1 MGVNPLTCLRKIS
14 NMLCKGSARETPLNI
29 KEEEEE
35 YNFDYLEAPD
45 YYYCPDCNNIPEI
58 SRIHFDNGII
68 ELKCEIHGVIKIN
81 INQYFE
87 KLKERPKH
95 EGKCECKN
103 NNIAKYCFE
112 CQKYF
117 CSECGNNHSTKSEQK
132 HTIVNIKENDERNE
146 NQDCQKDKDKVK
158 NYNNDLSKMILF
170 NQVFLN
176 TCETFP
182 NNYYHIQSG
191 NNLNKSLDSEISRN
205 SKEFD
210 KLLDD
215 LEKKKKD
222 EETAIAKLK
231 LKLEQNDNNK
241 KIKLTGN
248 RRKIALYEKELVCED
263 FELISQIIFIKLKIM
278 DISHNKIKN
287 IKPLNNMYLK
297 YLEVLDMSFNEI
309 EDITPIEQLDC
320 KELNELCLQSNKI
333 KEFEPLNKCEFP
345 KLRILRIEKNPVNKS
360 EKSYKKVI
368 KKYEGTINDNEM
380 TIDRFNTKYDNYLT
394 ELLDNDMD
402 NIKNIRITGIND
414 QKLGNEMVK
423 DLYYLLS
430 NYKNNNT

>member
-35 YNFDYLEAPD
+35 YKFDYLEAPD

-117 CSECGNNHSTKSEQK
+117 CSECGNNHSTTSQQK
-132 HTIVNIKENDERNE
+132 HTIVNIKEIDEENE
-146 NQDCQKDKDKVK
+146 NQDCQNDKKKVLE
-158 NYNNDLSKMILF
+158 YNKDLSKMILF

-215 LEKKKKD
+215 LEKKKK
-222 EETAIAKLK
+222 
-231 LKLEQNDNNK
+231 
-241 KIKLTGN
+241 
-248 RRKIALYEKELVCED
+248 R
-263 FELISQIIFIKLKIM
+263 
-278 DISHNKIKN
+278 
-287 IKPLNNMYLK
+287 
-297 YLEVLDMSFNEI
+297 
-309 EDITPIEQLDC
+309 
-320 KELNELCLQSNKI
+320 
-333 KEFEPLNKCEFP
+333 
-345 KLRILRIEKNPVNKS
+345 
-360 EKSYKKVI
+360 
-368 KKYEGTINDNEM
+368 
-380 TIDRFNTKYDNYLT
+380 
-394 ELLDNDMD
+394 
-402 NIKNIRITGIND
+402 
-414 QKLGNEMVK
+414 
-423 DLYYLLS
+423 
-430 NYKNNNT
+430 